1 MATRADILPI
11 ISMGQSLS
19 AGALAGASAGMSNDN
34 TVELLEDLRDIG
46 RRNEENTEAF
56 VNILGMQFAFDKER
70 FRRERDQL
78 REQNKE
84 NLRQRG
90 EGVQLPGAEA
100 LTGGFGVK
108 GLAALAALAFF
119 MKDIGMNT
127 DILKLPQQLKS
138 VRAIG
143 TFVKGLANIGTLGL
157 GGKLIDD
164 AKAAIKAFKV
174 DPSSITKS
182 IKTMFDDTFKG
193 IANMLKGTPDNPSV
207 FTRITNSFT
216 KQLDTVKDTFT
227 GLKTTIQNSKAF
239 TGLTTFA
246 DDIATSISKTFKPF
260 KDAVM
265 AIFKP
270 AAAGAGA
277 AGAGAAAGS
286 GVLAAIIAPLKGIAS
301 AIGKIFLPLTI
312 ILGVF
317 DGYKGFEEEYKD
329 EKSILDG
336 LRGAI
341 KGIID
346 GFVGSFVSIIGS
358 AFNLVL
364 GFFGLDKTGELIGGE
379 EGIANDIRTALN
391 KTVGGLVDLITGLF
405 SFNPDRVKEG
415 LGQLLSGTVEWA
427 QLLFTPIDLA
437 VNFVK
442 DLFGLNDDDNDEP
455 FRFKD
460 FLFGEDGIIQKAIDF
475 IKDIFTID
483 FSALGTKFF
492 DMGKMLKA
500 IVLASGSYTATA
512 MNPFTKG
519 DNLEAA
525 SKAYE
530 ETYNEVMGT
539 GSAEVESGDMTGSAE
554 SIEKNID
561 MSKTE
566 TLNEG
571 DQNKSGPDVIIGSID
586 QSIKDQKQVG
596 VKQEN
601 AYANLN
607 TSSDGFFERDGY
619 NQAAFGTG

>member
-11 ISMGQSLS
+11 ISMGQSIS
-19 AGALAGASAGMSNDN
+19 SGALAGAGASVSNDN

-56 VNILGMQFAFDKER
+56 VDILGMQFAFDKER

-78 REQNKE
+78 RERNKE
-84 NLRQRG
+84 MLRAPAG
-90 EGVQLPGAEA
+90 EGSLLPSKEEM
-100 LTGGFGVK
+100 TGGFGVK
-108 GLAALAALAFF
+108 ALAALAAFGFF
-119 MKDIGMNT
+119 MKQAGLE
-127 DILKLPQQLKS
+127 DILRLPQQIKS
-138 VRAIG
+138 FRSIVG
-143 TFVKGLANIGTLGL
+143 FVKGIANLGTLGL
-157 GGKLIDD
+157 GSKLLDD
-164 AKAAIKAFKV
+164 ARAAIKAFKV
-174 DPSSITKS
+174 DPSEITKS

-193 IANMLKGTPDNPSV
+193 IANLLKGTPDNPSV
-207 FTRITNSFT
+207 FTRITNGFI
-216 KQLDTVKDTFT
+216 KQIDTVKDSFA
-227 GLKTTIQNSKAF
+227 GIKATITESKAF
-239 TGLTTFA
+239 KGLTTFA
-246 DDIATSISKTFKPF
+246 DDIATSIQKTFKPF

-265 AIFKP
+265 GIFG
-270 AAAGAGA
+270 AGEAAGA
-277 AGAGAAAGS
+277 AGKGGKAAGT
-286 GVLAAIIAPLKGIAS
+286 LAQIIEPLKAIGRT
-301 AIGKIFLPLTI
+301 IGKIFLPLTI

-329 EKSILDG
+329 ENSILDG

-341 KGIID
+341 KGIVD
-346 GFVGSFVSIIGS
+346 GFVGSFVSIIGA

-391 KTVGGLVDLITGLF
+391 ETVGGLVDLITGIF
-405 SFNPDRVKEG
+405 SFDPERVKEG
-415 LGQLLSGTVEWA
+415 LGSLLKGTVEWA

-437 VNFVK
+437 VNFIK
-442 DLFGLNDDDNDEP
+442 DLFGLGEDDNDEP

-460 FLFGEDGIIQKAIDF
+460 FLFGEEGIIGQAIDF

-525 SKAYE
+525 SRAYE

-539 GSAEVESGDMTGSAE
+539 GTAEAEGGDMTGSAE

-561 MSKTE
+561 QSKTE

-571 DQNKSGPDVIIGSID
+571 AQNTGGDVIIGSID
-586 QSIKDQKQVG
+586 QSVKDQSQKAY
-596 VKQEN
+596 KEEN

-607 TSSDGFFERDGY
+607 TSIDPYHERDGY
-619 NQAAFGTG
+619 NQAAFG

>member
-1 MATRADILPI
+1 MAVREDILPI
-11 ISMGQSLS
+11 ISMGQTLS
-19 AGALAGASAGMSNDN
+19 AGALAGAGASVSNDN
-34 TVELLEDLRDIG
+34 TVNLLEDIRDIG
-46 RRNEENTEAF
+46 RQNEENTEMF

-84 NLRQRG
+84 KLG
-90 EGVQLPGAEA
+90 EAGAGIQLPGTEE

-108 GLAALAALAFF
+108 ALAALAALAFF
-119 MKDIGMNT
+119 AKDLGMNT

-138 VRAIG
+138 IRSL
-143 TFVKGLANIGTLGL
+143 TNFVKGIANIGTLGL
-157 GGKLIDD
+157 GGKLVDD

-174 DPSSITKS
+174 DPSEITKA

-216 KQLDTVKDTFT
+216 KTLDTVKDSFT
-227 GLKTTIQNSKAF
+227 GIKATITESKAF
-239 TGLTTFA
+239 KSLTTFA

-260 KDAVM
+260 KDSIM
-265 AIFKP
+265 GIFG
-270 AAAGAGA
+270 AAEAAGPAGAGGSSG
-277 AGAGAAAGS
+277 GA
-286 GVLAAIIAPLKGIAS
+286 LARIIEPLKAIGRT
-301 AIGKIFLPLTI
+301 IGKIFLPLTI

-391 KTVGGLVDLITGLF
+391 DTVGGLVDLITGIF
-405 SFNPDRVKEG
+405 SFDPERVKEG
-415 LGQLLSGTVEWA
+415 LGSLLKGSVEWA
-427 QLLFTPIDLA
+427 SLLFTPIDLA
-437 VNFVK
+437 VNFIK
-442 DLFGLNDDDNDEP
+442 DLFGLGDDDNDEP

-539 GSAEVESGDMTGSAE
+539 GSADVESGDMTGSAE

-571 DQNKSGPDVIIGSID
+571 DQKKEGDIVIGSID
-586 QSIKDQKQVG
+586 SSIKDQKQVG

-601 AYANLN
+601 AYANLT
-607 TSSDGFFERDGY
+607 TSSDTFFERDGY
-619 NQAAFGTG
+619 NQAAFGVG

>member
-143 TFVKGLANIGTLGL
+143 TFVKGIANIGTLGL

-164 AKAAIKAFKV
+164 AKAAIKAFRV
-174 DPSSITKS
+174 DPSEITKA

-216 KQLDTVKDTFT
+216 KTLDTVKDTFS
-227 GLKTTIQNSKAF
+227 GIKTTITESKAF
-239 TGLTTFA
+239 KGLTTFA

-260 KDAVM
+260 KDSIM
-265 AIFKP
+265 GIFGG
-270 AAAGAGA
+270 AEAGGA
-277 AGAGAAAGS
+277 AGQGAQKAGA
-286 GVLAAIIAPLKGIAS
+286 LARIIEPLKAIGRT
-301 AIGKIFLPLTI
+301 IGKIFLPLTI

-341 KGIID
+341 KGIVD

-379 EGIANDIRTALN
+379 EGIASDIRKALN
-391 KTVGGLVDLITGLF
+391 DTVGGLVDLITGLF
-405 SFNPDRVKEG
+405 SFDPKRVKEG
-415 LGQLLSGTVEWA
+415 LGSLLKGTVEWA

-442 DLFGLNDDDNDEP
+442 DLFGLNDEDNDEP

-460 FLFGEDGIIQKAIDF
+460 FLFGKDGIIAKAIEF
-475 IKDIFTID
+475 IEDIFKID
-483 FSALGTKFF
+483 FSAIGDKIF

-500 IVLASGSYTATA
+500 MIMASGSYTATYL
-512 MNPFTKG
+512 NPLTKG
-519 DNLEAA
+519 SNAEAA
-525 SKAYE
+525 AKAYE

-539 GSAEVESGDMTGSAE
+539 GDSANVESADMSGTAE
-554 SIEKNID
+554 TIEKNVD
-561 MSKTE
+561 QSKTE

-571 DQNKSGPDVIIGSID
+571 STIKSGPDVIIGSID

-601 AYANLN
+601 SYANMN
-607 TSSDGFFERDGY
+607 TGIDTFFENEYRK
-619 NQAAFGTG
+619 AAFGT

>member
-1 MATRADILPI
+1 MADRADILPI
-11 ISMGQSLS
+11 ISMGQTIS
-19 AGALAGASAGMSNDN
+19 AGALAGAGASMSNDE
-34 TVELLEDLRDIG
+34 TVNLLEDLRDIG
-46 RRNEENTEAF
+46 RQNEENTEAF

-78 REQNKE
+78 RERNKE
-84 NLRQRG
+84 MLGTPG
-90 EGVQLPGAEA
+90 EGIQLPGAEA
-100 LTGGFGVK
+100 ITGGFGVK

-157 GGKLIDD
+157 GSKLIDD

-207 FTRITNSFT
+207 FTRITNSFI
-216 KQLDTVKDTFT
+216 KSLDTVKDTFT

-239 TGLTTFA
+239 VALTTFA

-260 KDAVM
+260 SDAIKG
-265 AIFKP
+265 IFG
-270 AAAGAGA
+270 AGEAAGA
-277 AGAGAAAGS
+277 AGQGAQKAGA
-286 GVLAAIIAPLKGIAS
+286 LARIIEPLKAIGRT
-301 AIGKIFLPLTI
+301 IGKIFLPLTI

-336 LRGAI
+336 IRGAI
-341 KGIID
+341 KGIVD

-379 EGIANDIRTALN
+379 DGIASDIRKALN
-391 KTVGGLVDLITGLF
+391 DTVGGLVDLITGLF
-405 SFNPDRVKEG
+405 SFDPKRVKEG
-415 LGQLLSGTVEWA
+415 LGSLLEGTVEWA

-437 VNFVK
+437 VGFIQ
-442 DLFGLNDDDNDEP
+442 DLFGIGDDDNKEP

-460 FLFGEDGIIQKAIDF
+460 FLFGKDGIIAKAVAYLE
-475 IKDIFTID
+475 DIFSID
-483 FSALGTKFF
+483 FSAIGEKFF

-500 IVLASGSYTATA
+500 VLLASGSYVATGL
-512 MNPFTKG
+512 NPFTNKT
-519 DNLEAA
+519 AA
-525 SKAYE
+525 EAYE
-530 ETYNEVMGT
+530 EKYAEVMAGGGDT
-539 GSAEVESGDMTGSAE
+539 TNIENGDNIQGDTTQSENNTKILNEGSDSKQDSVVIVNDSSSKDLST
-554 SIEKNID
+554 KV
-561 MSKTE
+561 SKTE
-566 TLNEG
+566 NSYPPMETG
-571 DQNKSGPDVIIGSID
+571 ID
-586 QSIKDQKQVG
+586 PFFNNYR
-596 VKQEN
+596 EA
-601 AYANLN
+601 AY
-607 TSSDGFFERDGY
+607 G
-619 NQAAFGTG
+619 

>member
-11 ISMGQSLS
+11 ITMGQSIS
-19 AGALAGASAGMSNDN
+19 GGALAGASAGMSNDN

-56 VNILGMQFAFDKER
+56 VDILGMQFAFDKER

-84 NLRQRG
+84 MLATPG
-90 EGVQLPGAEA
+90 AGIQLPGAEEM
-100 LTGGFGVK
+100 TGGFGVK

-119 MKDIGMNT
+119 MKDIGLNT

-138 VRAIG
+138 VRAI
-143 TFVKGLANIGTLGL
+143 TNFVKGLANIGTLGL
-157 GGKLIDD
+157 GSKLLDD
-164 AKAAIKAFKV
+164 ARAAIKAIKV
-174 DPSSITKS
+174 DPSEITKA

-193 IANMLKGTPDNPSV
+193 IANLLKGTPDNPSV
-207 FTRITNSFT
+207 FTRITNSFV
-216 KQLDTVKDTFT
+216 KSLDTVKDTFT
-227 GLKTTIQNSKAF
+227 GIKTTIQNSKAF
-239 TGLTTFA
+239 VALTTFA

-260 KDAVM
+260 KDAIM
-265 AIFKP
+265 GIFG
-270 AAAGAGA
+270 AGEAAGA
-277 AGAGAAAGS
+277 AGQGGKAAGA
-286 GVLAAIIAPLKGIAS
+286 LRTIIEPLKNMGKL
-301 AIGKIFLPLTI
+301 IGKLFLPLTI
-312 ILGVF
+312 VLGVF

-329 EKSILDG
+329 EQSILDG
-336 LRGAI
+336 IRGAI

-415 LGQLLSGTVEWA
+415 LGELLSGTVEWA

>member
-1 MATRADILPI
+1 MADRADILPI
-11 ISMGQSLS
+11 ISMGQTIS
-19 AGALAGASAGMSNDN
+19 AGALAGAGASMSNDE
-34 TVELLEDLRDIG
+34 TVNLLEDLRDIG
-46 RRNEENTEAF
+46 RQNEENTEAF

-84 NLRQRG
+84 MLGTPG
-90 EGVQLPGAEA
+90 EGIQLPGAEA
-100 LTGGFGVK
+100 ITGGFGVK

-157 GGKLIDD
+157 GSKLIDD

-207 FTRITNSFT
+207 FTRITNSFI
-216 KQLDTVKDTFT
+216 KSLDTVKDTFT

-239 TGLTTFA
+239 VALTTFA

-260 KDAVM
+260 KDAITG
-265 AIFKP
+265 IFGAGE
-270 AAAGAGA
+270 AAGPAGAGGQK
-277 AGAGAAAGS
+277 AGA
-286 GVLAAIIAPLKGIAS
+286 LAKIIEPLKAIGRT
-301 AIGKIFLPLTI
+301 IGKIFLPLTI

-341 KGIID
+341 KGIVD

-379 EGIANDIRTALN
+379 DGIASDIRKALN
-391 KTVGGLVDLITGLF
+391 DTVGGLVDLITGLF
-405 SFNPDRVKEG
+405 SFDPKRVKEG
-415 LGQLLSGTVEWA
+415 LGSLLKGTVEWA

-437 VNFVK
+437 VGFIQ
-442 DLFGLNDDDNDEP
+442 DLFGICDDDNKEP

-460 FLFGEDGIIQKAIDF
+460 YLFGEKGIINQAIEYL
-475 IKDIFTID
+475 KDIFSVD
-483 FSALGTKFF
+483 FSAIGDKFF
-492 DMGKMLKA
+492 DMGRLLKA
-500 IVLASGSYTATA
+500 ALLASGSYVATGLNIFSDETAAEAYKRKFDEVMAGSDDNSITNNNA
-512 MNPFTKG
+512 G
-519 DNLEAA
+519 DNIQGDTSTIENNTKNLMENDNTKQDSVVIVNDSS
-525 SKAYE
+525 SKDLS
-530 ETYNEVMGT
+530 TKV
-539 GSAEVESGDMTGSAE
+539 
-554 SIEKNID
+554 
-561 MSKTE
+561 SKTE
-566 TLNEG
+566 NSYPPMDTG
-571 DQNKSGPDVIIGSID
+571 ID
-586 QSIKDQKQVG
+586 PFFNNYR
-596 VKQEN
+596 EA
-601 AYANLN
+601 AYGN
-607 TSSDGFFERDGY
+607 G
-619 NQAAFGTG
+619 